1 LYRLLFVTGLVIQL
15 GARLSAQ
22 ISGQAPGGQLDGSAA
37 IFAVMCAIHAGGFD
51 QEINSPTNHQIRKA
65 LRDDLVKK
73 DLDVVR
79 ALKRFVRDHK
89 PKDPSLELNQYIS
102 YALSTNGPPFFEPA
116 HSSLPLPPD
125 VVPLDGFTPLMV
137 EFYREADIGKLWD
150 EAQVHYDKA
159 IDQLSP
165 GVAQAVLQVNSYMR
179 NVTSGYLGRRFQIYV
194 DLIGPPNQVQ
204 TRSYVDDYFVVVT
217 PSAELPIDDIRHA
230 YLHYLSDPLGIKFA
244 SEIKKKVGLIDYA
257 QGSPI
262 LAEFY
267 KNDFNLLATEC
278 FIKAVEARIA
288 KKPAM
293 VTQALREGFVVT
305 PAFADGLVAYEKQ
318 ETAMRLYFPDLV
330 SGIDLKQEAKRLE
343 NIDFLSVRPVKK
355 FMTTTVVGPP
365 PLTGVA
371 KTLDT
376 AEDAYVARQL
386 PRAKE
391 IFLQS
396 LKETEE
402 KPMHAKAYYGLA
414 RIAVLERDPETA
426 DRLFRK
432 VLELDPDASTKAWS
446 LLYIGRLA
454 DSQQDREEAAKF
466 YQAALAVQGVPES
479 VRSAA
484 EKGLKEA
491 YTKK

>member
-1 LYRLLFVTGLVIQL
+1 LFRLLLVTGLAIPM
-15 GARLSAQ
+15 GAPVSAQ
-22 ISGQAPGGQLDGSAA
+22 VLSQQTGGQLDGSEA
-37 IFAVMCAIHAGGFD
+37 IFTVMCAIQAGGFD

-65 LRDDLVKK
+65 LRDDLAKK

-89 PKDPSLELNQYIS
+89 PKDPALELNQYIS

-125 VVPLDGFTPLMV
+125 VVPLDGLTPLIV
-137 EFYREADIGKLWD
+137 EFYREADIRTLWNQ
-150 EAQVHYDKA
+150 AQIHYEKV

-194 DLIGPPNQVQ
+194 DLMGPPNQVQ

-217 PSAELPIDDIRHA
+217 PTAEWPIEDILHA

-262 LAEFY
+262 LAEAY

-293 VTQALREGFVVT
+293 VTQALREGYVVT
-305 PAFADGLVAYEKQ
+305 PAFADGLGAYEKQ
-318 ETAMRLYFPDLV
+318 ETAMRLYFPELV
-330 SGIDLKQEAKRLE
+330 AGIDLKQEAKRLD
-343 NIDFLSVRPVKK
+343 NIDFLSVRPVKT
-355 FMTTTVVGPP
+355 FTTTTIVGPA
-365 PLTGVA
+365 PLTGVL

-376 AEDAYVARQL
+376 AEEAYTARQL
-386 PRAKE
+386 PRAKQ
-391 IFLQS
+391 IFLQV

-402 KPMHAKAYYGLA
+402 KPLHAKAYYGLA
-414 RIAVLERDPETA
+414 RIAVLEKDPETG

-432 VLELDPDASTKAWS
+432 VLELDPDPSTKSWS
-446 LLYIGRLA
+446 LLYLGRLA

-466 YQAALAVQGVPES
+466 YQAALAVEGVPET
-479 VRSAA
+479 VRTNA

-491 YTKK
+491 FTKK